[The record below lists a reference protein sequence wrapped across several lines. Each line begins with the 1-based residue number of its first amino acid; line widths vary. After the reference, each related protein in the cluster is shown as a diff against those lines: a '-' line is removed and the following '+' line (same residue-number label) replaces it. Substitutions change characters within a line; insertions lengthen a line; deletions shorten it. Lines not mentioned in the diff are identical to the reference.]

1 MIGRFGSHSDDPWAG
16 SDVTTHVR
24 RSSFDTRS
32 VFYHWY
38 GDRVKRARQRAQE
51 VDIRVASEV
60 GSGLEPPWWRQPKT
74 RGRRRPPLS
83 RDAIVDAALAI
94 LDAEGVDALTIRRL
108 GEKLGTGSA
117 SLYWHIAGKDELCE
131 LVYDRIM
138 GEIELPALDPARWSD
153 QLKQL
158 ARQAYRAM
166 LSHNDAVR
174 LSIGR
179 PPAGPNTLRIVEWML
194 ALMRGAGIP
203 DQPAA
208 QFGNILGRFLDA
220 SVLETSMGARASDA
234 DASPNV
240 ADDDAR
246 VLEQPPCRRV
256 PEPPRARRHDV
267 RRRCGRPVRV
277 RPRPAH
283 ARPRRV
289 PATRALGSAVIP
301 SRQHR
306 RTTTCALLDGL
317 PRESA
322 RFATAHQPA
331 GSSRGEREA
340 DGENQQVCNGHGCE
354 LPERR
359 RGSSPPMRCTRL
371 QFRARR
377 RAAPR
382 SRRSPR

>member
-1 MIGRFGSHSDDPWAG
+1 MFYTGTVIESTARASARRRWISAWHQKSDPVSSPRGGGSP
-16 SDVTTHVR
+16 R
-24 RSSFDTRS
+24 
-32 VFYHWY
+32 
-38 GDRVKRARQRAQE
+38 
-51 VDIRVASEV
+51 
-60 GSGLEPPWWRQPKT
+60 P

-158 ARQAYRAM
+158 AREAYRAM

-240 ADDDAR
+240 ADAMRAYWSSLPVDEFPNLRALADTTFADDA
-246 VLEQPPCRRV
+246 
-256 PEPPRARRHDV
+256 
-267 RRRCGRPVRV
+267 
-277 RPRPAH
+277 
-283 ARPRRV
+283 
-289 PATRALGSAVIP
+289 
-301 SRQHR
+301 
-306 RTTTCALLDGL
+306 DGL
-317 PRESA
+317 FEFGLDLLMRGLA
-322 RFATAHQPA
+322 AYRQPA
-331 GSSRGEREA
+331 PS
-340 DGENQQVCNGHGCE
+340 DQ
-354 LPERR
+354 P
-359 RGSSPPMRCTRL
+359 
-371 QFRARR
+371 
-377 RAAPR
+377 
-382 SRRSPR
+382 